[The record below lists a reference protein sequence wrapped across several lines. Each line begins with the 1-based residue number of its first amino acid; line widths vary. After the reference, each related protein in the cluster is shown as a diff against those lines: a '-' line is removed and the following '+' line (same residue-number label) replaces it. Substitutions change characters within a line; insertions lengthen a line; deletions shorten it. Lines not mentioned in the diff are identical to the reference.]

1 MQNKYEQ
8 FCVSL
13 CYCFSLQE
21 KEIYLFVI
29 HNISWNIF
37 WTWHDIV
44 INRYLKEVV
53 LVGFNIG
60 IYHWILLV
68 EILDGFGAWNINFSM
83 FKIDILCS
91 IEMHTPSILP
101 IAVFYKDIVISL
113 NSINTFGLF
122 QSQRAISSFVR
133 KLNVCECIFA
143 SPRFNF

>member
-1 MQNKYEQ
+1 M
-8 FCVSL
+8 
-13 CYCFSLQE
+13 
-21 KEIYLFVI
+21 
-29 HNISWNIF
+29 
-37 WTWHDIV
+37 
-44 INRYLKEVV
+44 
-53 LVGFNIG
+53 G